1 MYIIV
6 VGAGDIGT
14 QFMDIATKAEHN
26 VVVVE
31 KHEGRA
37 NEAASRFDALVLN
50 DDATSRETLEEAGI
64 GDADAIV
71 STTDRDAVNIMV
83 MLLAKEFEVPERVS
97 VVHEPEHMPMF
108 RDIGVNAIE
117 NPQQLIAEYLLRSV
131 ERPAVTDYMHLAGDA
146 EIFEI
151 NVSETAPIASKT
163 LAEADDG
170 GLLDEDVLIIAV
182 ERGDETLT
190 PKGDTEIRVGD
201 AITVFSKR
209 GIVPAATR
217 PFNGTEE

>member
-6 VGAGDIGT
+6 VGAGAIGT
-14 QFMDIATKAEHN
+14 QFIDMATRAEHD
-26 VVVVE
+26 VVVIE
-31 KHEGRA
+31 QHEGRA

-64 GDADAIV
+64 DEADAIV

-151 NVSETAPIASKT
+151 NVAETAPIASRT
-163 LAEADDG
+163 LAQADEE

-190 PKGDTEIRVGD
+190 PKGGTEIRAGD
-201 AITVFSKR
+201 AITVLSKR

-217 PFNGTEE
+217 PFNGPRE